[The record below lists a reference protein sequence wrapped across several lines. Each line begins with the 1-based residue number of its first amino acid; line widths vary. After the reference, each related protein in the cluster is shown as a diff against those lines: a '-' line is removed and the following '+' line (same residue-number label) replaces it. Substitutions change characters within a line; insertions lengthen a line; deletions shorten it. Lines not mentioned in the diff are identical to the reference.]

1 MPRRK
6 QDQPKRLP
14 SHADGLEVGGA
25 KGPAVEEDG
34 WFGNASDTPSESS
47 YGDEA
52 PLEQDASGESSAG
65 CPTPVPRASL
75 DLLGL
80 DREALRAGHVS
91 GQDTLSS
98 MVSSL
103 FGDASQALGSP
114 MSSNLRRLL
123 EAGELAAQGRGGAS
137 PNAPLALS
145 PSSNHAQQQLS
156 ALARKLAGSAHSAT
170 PSPVSVKLEP
180 GGRFS
185 PTADANGGPAWA
197 GSLEAWPPGGCHAPT
212 SLSPDSA
219 ILKLKAAA
227 NAVLQDKGAA
237 MALSSSSSSSSSSCS
252 SSVSSM
258 ATEEAGRFDAFASP
272 FRTQSASSTLA
283 ALSKKVSERSQ
294 SGAQPEGAQG
304 TFLSLVSMT
313 SSAALLKEVAARAA
327 GCLLSDKKEPPL
339 VLGPREDVKPPTDK
353 NQNQNQTLDLLQS
366 APTTP
371 KGKTKASSQGGSPD
385 DGGKPFQCPVCGLVI
400 KRKSY
405 WKRHMVIHTGVKSHQ
420 CPLCPFRCARKDNLK
435 SHMKVHQ
442 HQDRGE
448 TFHCEQCPF
457 TSSRHFSLKLHMRCH
472 QQCPG
477 KEARVKDEVT
487 SDTEDEGG
495 ALSLGASGGRGS
507 PLEPDA
513 ARLLASPEEAPNHA
527 HVKEEPLEQEV
538 SALSP
543 FALHRERPASVA
555 GSPVPP
561 AASLFS
567 PNMSA
572 KTATDLLIKLSAANQ
587 KEALKGPVCVK
598 EEPQA
603 EGTARPAHGAQ
614 RPREAV
620 GGKSGLLCQDI
631 GSKVASELLMK
642 LSENKKEG
650 SFQQVTVKAEPM
662 EVDPPQEPPPAP
674 SRVLGFGTLPGSEK
688 ADPLPGFPDALGS
701 PQRALF
707 CEDISVKM
715 ASELLF
721 KLSERVSKT
730 KNHKDSSML
739 VTSSSYS
746 DDRFGQTPSD
756 SISKACSS
764 SGAMLHDS
772 GHSEAD
778 GGGRTAPWR
787 RQEQLHPCGVCG
799 KVFGS
804 QQTLTRHLSVHTE
817 EKYRCPLCPYA
828 AKCRTSLKRHLVIHS
843 AELGNA
849 NADDDIT
856 AANTEKSQHSNCPY
870 YYSCLMCGFQ
880 TERNAQFVSHM
891 SLHMDREQWMFSLCC
906 TACDFVCGD
915 EVEMKAHANAGGHAG
930 PPPRSPLSETKS
942 PSSSLSTLSDSVNSS
957 EPGEPA
963 APPSSA
969 SSQSS
974 SGSLSGSGAKE
985 RPEKGGGAEGFECV
999 FCTFACEAKSVYERH
1014 LQAHLVSRMFEC
1026 DVCHKF
1032 LKTPEQ
1038 LLEHKKCHTA
1048 PSGGLKCPL
1057 CAYSTSQPAALDGHL
1072 KTHCES
1078 RFRCRICQAAES
1090 SQAALD
1096 RHVRGHRLGG
1106 HYRCEQCGYASKTA
1120 NKLIEHVRVHTGER
1134 PYRCDRCGY
1143 CCRRKDNLSLHK
1155 RLKHGQQPLRCP
1167 HCAFSSANPCVFSR
1181 HARKHR
1187 GGAGGGG
1194 GGRAAFGGWELK
1206 GGGGAVFGGRD
1217 CESGGG
1223 ACSPLLSM
1231 SASLALQSV
1240 ALSVTS
1246 RQQGSSSPLA
1256 SLLYP
1261 APNGRSLPSLS
1272 PFPSLSSQYE
1282 RYRTCDPAHLIPLT
1296 TLFGSARFGRGEAF
1310 HALSPPPFPRPR
1322 PAGSPATPS
1331 RSPTSLKHS
1340 FLAYLG
1346 LTKKVQTV

>member
-1 MPRRK
+1 
-6 QDQPKRLP
+6 
-14 SHADGLEVGGA
+14 
-25 KGPAVEEDG
+25 
-34 WFGNASDTPSESS
+34 
-47 YGDEA
+47 
-52 PLEQDASGESSAG
+52 
-65 CPTPVPRASL
+65 
-75 DLLGL
+75 
-80 DREALRAGHVS
+80 
-91 GQDTLSS
+91 
-98 MVSSL
+98 
-103 FGDASQALGSP
+103 
-114 MSSNLRRLL
+114 
-123 EAGELAAQGRGGAS
+123 
-137 PNAPLALS
+137 
-145 PSSNHAQQQLS
+145 
-156 ALARKLAGSAHSAT
+156 
-170 PSPVSVKLEP
+170 
-180 GGRFS
+180 
-185 PTADANGGPAWA
+185 
-197 GSLEAWPPGGCHAPT
+197 
-212 SLSPDSA
+212 
-219 ILKLKAAA
+219 
-227 NAVLQDKGAA
+227 
-237 MALSSSSSSSSSSCS
+237 
-252 SSVSSM
+252 
-258 ATEEAGRFDAFASP
+258 
-272 FRTQSASSTLA
+272 
-283 ALSKKVSERSQ
+283 
-294 SGAQPEGAQG
+294 
-304 TFLSLVSMT
+304 
-313 SSAALLKEVAARAA
+313 
-327 GCLLSDKKEPPL
+327 
-339 VLGPREDVKPPTDK
+339 
-353 NQNQNQTLDLLQS
+353 
-366 APTTP
+366 
-371 KGKTKASSQGGSPD
+371 
-385 DGGKPFQCPVCGLVI
+385 
-400 KRKSY
+400 
-405 WKRHMVIHTGVKSHQ
+405 
-420 CPLCPFRCARKDNLK
+420 
-435 SHMKVHQ
+435 
-442 HQDRGE
+442 
-448 TFHCEQCPF
+448 
-457 TSSRHFSLKLHMRCH
+457 
-472 QQCPG
+472 
-477 KEARVKDEVT
+477 
-487 SDTEDEGG
+487 
-495 ALSLGASGGRGS
+495 
-507 PLEPDA
+507 
-513 ARLLASPEEAPNHA
+513 
-527 HVKEEPLEQEV
+527 
-538 SALSP
+538 
-543 FALHRERPASVA
+543 
-555 GSPVPP
+555 
-561 AASLFS
+561 
-567 PNMSA
+567 
-572 KTATDLLIKLSAANQ
+572 
-587 KEALKGPVCVK
+587 
-598 EEPQA
+598 
-603 EGTARPAHGAQ
+603 
-614 RPREAV
+614 
-620 GGKSGLLCQDI
+620 
-631 GSKVASELLMK
+631 
-642 LSENKKEG
+642 
-650 SFQQVTVKAEPM
+650 
-662 EVDPPQEPPPAP
+662 
-674 SRVLGFGTLPGSEK
+674 
-688 ADPLPGFPDALGS
+688 
-701 PQRALF
+701 
-707 CEDISVKM
+707 M

-856 AANTEKSQHSNCPY
+856 AANAEKSQHSNCPY

-915 EVEMKAHANAGGHAG
+915 EVEMKAHANAGGHAAT
-930 PPPRSPLSETKS
+930 PSTAPSPASPR
-942 PSSSLSTLSDSVNSS
+942 
-957 EPGEPA
+957 
-963 APPSSA
+963 PPSSA

-1048 PSGGLKCPL
+1048 PSGGLKGAQKAGFPL
-1057 CAYSTSQPAALDGHL
+1057 PQVPPLRVLHQPAGRLDGHL

-1187 GGAGGGG
+1187 AGPGAGRGPGGLRG
-1194 GGRAAFGGWELK
+1194 
-1206 GGGGAVFGGRD
+1206 
-1217 CESGGG
+1217 
-1223 ACSPLLSM
+1223 
-1231 SASLALQSV
+1231 
-1240 ALSVTS
+1240 
-1246 RQQGSSSPLA
+1246 GSSRAGRGRVRGGTARAGAGPAVPSSACRRPWPCSRWRCPSPAGSRAPPPLA

-1272 PFPSLSSQYE
+1272 PFPSLSTQYE

-1296 TLFGSARFGRGEAF
+1296 TLFGSARPGGRGVPRPVSAPF
-1310 HALSPPPFPRPR
+1310 PQTTPCRLPGHALPLPHFAQALVPGLPGTDEKGPDCVTRP
-1322 PAGSPATPS
+1322 
-1331 RSPTSLKHS
+1331 
-1340 FLAYLG
+1340 
-1346 LTKKVQTV
+1346 